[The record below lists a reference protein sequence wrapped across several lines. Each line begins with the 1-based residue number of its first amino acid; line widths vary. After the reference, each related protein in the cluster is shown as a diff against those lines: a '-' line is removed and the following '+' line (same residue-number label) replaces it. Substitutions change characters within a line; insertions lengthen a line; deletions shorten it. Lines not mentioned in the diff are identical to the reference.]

1 MTRWLPLWR
10 TATNPFCSRMRQI
23 SEPERTRSLPNR
35 NLNLGHEDLV
45 VKAPGDFGR
54 GRRLEE
60 QRNRLDEVGSRLFN
74 RSTLAGNV
82 EIRAQRYKAVV
93 FTFDDRGQALR
104 WLHNPSLHQGPGP
117 APDHSR
123 VTFDPPSI

>member
-1 MTRWLPLWR
+1 MGTVIVVVSKRFCMIRWLPRWR
-10 TATNPFCSRMRQI
+10 TAANPFCSRMRQI

-60 QRNRLDEVGSRLFN
+60 QRDRLDEVGSRLF
-74 RSTLAGNV
+74 S
-82 EIRAQRYKAVV
+82 ERYV
-93 FTFDDRGQALR
+93 
-104 WLHNPSLHQGPGP
+104 NPIL
-117 APDHSR
+117 
-123 VTFDPPSI
+123 